1 MKKIFSIA
9 FCVLL
14 LCSMLL
20 MVNVGS
26 VLATEAGYSISEAY
40 GGSGVTLDGKWG
52 GTAGSE
58 WVSTTS
64 WLEKKFPTAANARFA
79 YQMAMTD
86 AGYGMSWLFEFH
98 DTTNDA
104 GDIWRLCID
113 GAGDGGAAP
122 NTNDHKIE
130 ITGHTTL
137 KVYQGNGTG
146 WAPQTTTAV
155 TWNNSLT
162 TSPFDAT
169 NHWVV
174 EIQVDK
180 GVISGGGWGANPP
193 PHGLFVAMYDASNPS
208 QGWVQ
213 WPPTSPDNPQRWG
226 TIADYM
232 SEIPEGLSFAVVV
245 ALSSV
250 AIVVGTIYLRKKPK
264 TTSIA
269 LIKL

>member
-86 AGYGMSWLFEFH
+86 AGNGMSWLFEFH

-113 GAGDGGAAP
+113 GAADGGAAP
-122 NTNDHKIE
+122 NSNDNKIE
-130 ITGHTTL
+130 ITGHTTC
-137 KVYQGNGTG
+137 KTYVGNGTG
-146 WAPQTTTAV
+146 WAPMASSSMIL
-155 TWNNSLT
+155 WNNSLT
-162 TSPFDAT
+162 TSTYLAA
-169 NHWVV
+169 NHWVLEV
-174 EIQVDK
+174 QFDK
-180 GVISGGGWGANPP
+180 AALGAWGANPP
-193 PHGLFVAMYDASNPS
+193 PEGLFVGMYDASNTA
-208 QGWVQ
+208 QGWVM
-213 WPPTSPDNPQRWG
+213 WPATSADNPQRWG
-226 TIADYM
+226 SIGTYGT
-232 SEIPEGLSFAVVV
+232 EIPEALSFAVVV

-250 AIVVGTIYLRKKPK
+250 AIVIGTIYLRKKPK
-264 TTSIA
+264 TTILSP
-269 LIKL
+269 IKL